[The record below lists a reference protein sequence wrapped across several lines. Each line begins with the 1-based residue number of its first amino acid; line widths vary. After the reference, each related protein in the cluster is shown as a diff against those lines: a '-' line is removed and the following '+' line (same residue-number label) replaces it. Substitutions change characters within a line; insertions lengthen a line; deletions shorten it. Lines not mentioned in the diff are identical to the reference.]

1 MTSRSVTFATFAVH
15 RVYPASPERVYRAF
29 ADPVAKARW
38 FSQPEGYTI
47 TEQTMDF
54 RIGGIEVVNGKFA
67 NGPSI
72 EFLAHYQD
80 IIPLQRIIYS
90 YAMKSDGNRISAS
103 LATIEFKAEGVGTR
117 LTVTEQ
123 GAFLDGLDDPH
134 GRERGT
140 MELLDAIGRDIVVH
154 P

>member
-1 MTSRSVTFATFAVH
+1 MTSRSVTFATFALH

-38 FSQPEGYTI
+38 FSQPAGYTI
-47 TEQTMDF
+47 TEQSMDF
-54 RIGGIEVVNGKFA
+54 RVGGIEVTNGTFA

-80 IIPLQRIIYS
+80 IVPSQRIIYS
-90 YAMKSDGNRISAS
+90 YAMKMDGNRISVS
-103 LATIEFKAEGVGTR
+103 VATLEFTPEGAGTK

-123 GAFLDGLDDPH
+123 GAFLDGFDDPRQ
-134 GRERGT
+134 RERGT
-140 MELLDAIGRDIVVH
+140 IELLDAIGRDIAAH

>member
-1 MTSRSVTFATFAVH
+1 MTSRSVTFATFALH
-15 RVYPASPERVYRAF
+15 RVYPARPERVYRAF

-38 FSQPEGYTI
+38 FSQPAGYTI
-47 TEQTMDF
+47 TEQSMDF
-54 RIGGIEVVNGKFA
+54 RVGGIEVTNGTFA

-80 IIPLQRIIYS
+80 IVPSQRIIYS
-90 YAMKSDGNRISAS
+90 YAMKMDGNRISVS
-103 LATIEFKAEGVGTR
+103 VATLEFTPEGAGTK

-123 GAFLDGLDDPH
+123 GAFLDGFDDPRQ
-134 GRERGT
+134 RERGT
-140 MELLDAIGRDIVVH
+140 IELLDAIGRDIAAH

>member
-1 MTSRSVTFATFAVH
+1 MTNRSVTFATFALH
-15 RVYPASPERVYRAF
+15 RVYPAKPERVYRAF

-47 TEQTMDF
+47 TEQSLDF
-54 RIGGIEVVNGKFA
+54 RVGGMEVTNGTFA

-80 IIPLQRIIYS
+80 IVPSERIIYS
-90 YAMKSDGNRISAS
+90 YAMKMDGNRISVS
-103 LATIEFKAEGVGTR
+103 VATLEFTPEGAGTK

-123 GAFLDGLDDPH
+123 GAFLDGFDDPRE
-134 GRERGT
+134 RERGT
-140 MELLDAIGRDIVVH
+140 IELLDAIGRDIAAH